1 MRDKRRLLT
10 HVSMVTERTM
20 SDTQLAAYQANCT
33 TAARLGAE
41 ILPNNKRQLFD
52 ALAAAGI
59 DFVTVA
65 FD

>member
-1 MRDKRRLLT
+1 
-10 HVSMVTERTM
+10 M
-20 SDTQLAAYQANCT
+20 SDTQLAAYEANCT
-33 TAARLGAE
+33 AAARLGAE
-41 ILPNNKRQLFD
+41 ILPNNKQVLFG